1 MKKYLPIFIVLVA
14 VLILGGLKI
23 SSVLAQN
30 SDSTTSDYALDIQEG
45 EKGTANDVDAQNNQ
59 RDAVQD
65 EDVQA
70 AADDGD
76 PSTEP
81 VVAVLDQLLAPE
93 EVNESAKLID
103 NPQATSSENDNGEVL
118 NDQSSQTPTEKPNE
132 DVNTQDD
139 NKAPV
144 ADPDTQPQATQP
156 QQEQPL
162 ENLQNVEPQ
171 GQDQQTNEQPQ
182 QPANEGSQQTE

>member
-118 NDQSSQTPTEKPNE
+118 N
-132 DVNTQDD
+132 
-139 NKAPV
+139 
-144 ADPDTQPQATQP
+144 
-156 QQEQPL
+156 EQ
-162 ENLQNVEPQ
+162 
-171 GQDQQTNEQPQ
+171 
-182 QPANEGSQQTE
+182 

>member
-1 MKKYLPIFIVLVA
+1 MKKYLPIFTVLVA

-23 SSVLAQN
+23 SPVLAQN
-30 SDSTTSDYALDIQEG
+30 SDSTISDYALDIQEG

-59 RDAVQD
+59 RDAAQD

-81 VVAVLDQLLAPE
+81 AVAALDELVAPE
-93 EVNESAKLID
+93 EANESAKLVD

-118 NDQSSQTPTEKPNE
+118 KDQSSQTPTEKPNE

-156 QQEQPL
+156 QPEQPL

-171 GQDQQTNEQPQ
+171 NQD
-182 QPANEGSQQTE
+182 QPANEGNQQTQ